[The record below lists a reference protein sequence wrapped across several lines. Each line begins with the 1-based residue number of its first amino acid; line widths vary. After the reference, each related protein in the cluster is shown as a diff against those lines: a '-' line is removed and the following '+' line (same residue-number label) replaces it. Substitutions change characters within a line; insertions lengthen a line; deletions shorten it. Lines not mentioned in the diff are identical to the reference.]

1 MKEVFVTQNKVN
13 KLWKVID
20 KKTDKVIEEV
30 DDVLL
35 FNATFKRFKKDKGWH
50 GIISE
55 QINPEVIKLLR
66 LPFHALTFIPKKYYP
81 RRADAENILIRDA
94 PFIRITESS
103 VLRRGSFMLPDY
115 LLKEYCREYYEED
128 EE

>member
-50 GIISE
+50 GIVSE
-55 QINPEVIKLLR
+55 QINPEIIKLLK
-66 LPFHALTFIPKKYYP
+66 LPFHPLTFIPKKYYP
-81 RRADAENILIRDA
+81 RRSDVDDIMIKDGT
-94 PFIRITESS
+94 FIRFKESN
-103 VLRRGSFMLPDY
+103 VLRRGSFVMPNHMIE
-115 LLKEYCREYYEED
+115 EYCREYYEED
-128 EE
+128 